1 MDKDSSTKILIILLF
16 YLLVLT
22 YGISIL
28 GPTSVAICVA
38 LYYGIISLRERKIA
52 PWQCWV
58 IPIFLIYGSAPFIS
72 QYGPIRSVGMLITS
86 WFFFFLIILI
96 FGMPVAWLSQYIKIL
111 QNPDEEAFIKH
122 DIFNKIPKGYTSSF
136 FFLLTG
142 DGNFKVSP
150 DMQLR
155 EILNLKQCYYSFRS
169 LLAAYFHHPAHE
181 CTDDEIN
188 SISHLALGEFI
199 VLCFYQGIEP
209 DDHDW

>member
-52 PWQCWV
+52 PWQYWV
-58 IPIFLIYGSAPFIS
+58 IPIFFIYGSAPLIS
-72 QYGPIRSVGMLITS
+72 QYGPIRWVGILITG
-86 WFFFFLIILI
+86 FIFGFLILLI
-96 FGMPVAWLSQYIKIL
+96 FSMPVVWLSYIKF
-111 QNPDEEAFIKH
+111 QKNPDQKAFIKH
-122 DIFNKIPKGYTSSF
+122 DIFNRIPEGYTLSF

-155 EILNLKQCYYSFRS
+155 EILNLKQCYYSFRE

-209 DDHDW
+209 DDYDW